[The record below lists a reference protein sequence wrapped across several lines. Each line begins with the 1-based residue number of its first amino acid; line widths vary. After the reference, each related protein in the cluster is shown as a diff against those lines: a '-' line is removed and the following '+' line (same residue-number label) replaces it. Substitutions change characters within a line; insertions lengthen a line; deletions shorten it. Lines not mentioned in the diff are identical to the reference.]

1 MAHEDVRDALRGTA
15 TGILTPFRDDGS
27 IDHDALREN
36 VEGLYDRGARTFLAT
51 ANISEYHSLSQA
63 ERIAVAETPLDVLPD
78 DATVLAGV
86 GGSTADAVELIEGYD
101 DAGADAMMVMPPD
114 HTYRH
119 ERGLLEYYR
128 KLGDASDA
136 PLVPYVRGF
145 HPSVE
150 FLVDLAGLDCVA
162 GVKYAIE
169 DAAKLD
175 AATDRAGEDVVWSC
189 GLAEPH
195 APAFWRAGAEGFT
208 SGVSNFVPRLGLAL
222 YDALAAGDVER
233 AWRLRDASLPFMDF
247 RSTTGENNALA
258 AANSVP
264 VVKEGLE
271 LAGLEYHG
279 GVVREPIVEL
289 SDADRRRVA
298 VLYDELETALDR
310 LLD

>member
-1 MAHEDVRDALRGTA
+1 MAHEEVRDGLRGTA
-15 TGILTPFRDDGS
+15 TGILTPFHDDGS
-27 IDHDALREN
+27 IDHDALRAN
-36 VEGLYDRGARTFLAT
+36 VEELYDRGARTFLAT
-51 ANISEYHSLSQA
+51 ANISEYHSLTQA
-63 ERIAVAETPLDVLPD
+63 ERIAVAETPLDALPD

-86 GGSTADAVELIEGYD
+86 GGSTGDAIELIEAYD
-101 DAGADAMMVMPPD
+101 AAGADAMMIMPPD

-128 KLGDASDA
+128 KLGAASEA

-145 HPSVE
+145 HPSVD
-150 FLVDLAGLDCVA
+150 FLVDLAELDCVA

-169 DAAKLD
+169 DAGKLD
-175 AATDRAGEDVVWSC
+175 AATDRADPSVVWSC

-195 APAFWRAGAEGFT
+195 APQFWQAGAEGFT

-222 YDALAAGDVER
+222 YDALAEGDVEQ
-233 AWRLRDASLPFMDF
+233 AWRIRDAALPFMDF
-247 RSTTGENNALA
+247 RSTTGEDNTLA

-271 LAGLEYHG
+271 LAGLEYHDG
-279 GVVREPIVEL
+279 NVREPIVEL

-298 VLYDELETALDR
+298 VLYDELETTLDR
-310 LLD
+310 LLE